1 MRYEPDDDA
10 KPMTTLDEALA
21 GLPDYDPNH
30 MTVELARAIIARTAS
45 AVPAIE
51 QVAVRSA
58 LGRVLG
64 RDVISPLDVPAFE
77 NAAMDG
83 YAFHSQALT
92 GNGDVRLR
100 VAGRSFAG
108 HPFDGV
114 TASGEC
120 VRIMTGA
127 LLPAGCDT
135 VIPQEQV
142 QREGDTEIVTF
153 AANAVTAGRHVRH
166 VGEDLAAGHPA
177 LHAGKRLRPAAL
189 GLLASL
195 GIAEVPVRRRIRVAF
210 FSTGDELRSVGE
222 PLAPGNL
229 YDSNRY
235 TLFGM
240 LTRLGVEVLD
250 LGVVRDDPQAIED
263 TLRVACRDADAV
275 ITSGGVSVGEADF
288 TREMMTRLGN
298 VVFWK
303 MAMRPGRPF
312 AFGELESDGHR
323 ALLFGLPGNPA
334 AVMASFYHLVR
345 DGLFALMGAE
355 PQITPSLPVPTATAI
370 AKRPGRTE
378 FLRGVLAADEH
389 GRWQVTVADA
399 QSAGILRTMS
409 EANCFVTLGTARGDV
424 AAGELVDVIAFDGL
438 V

>member
-1 MRYEPDDDA
+1 
-10 KPMTTLDEALA
+10 MTTLDEALT
-21 GLPDYDPNH
+21 GLPAYDPNH
-30 MTVELARAIIARTAS
+30 MTVELARAIIARTACPVS
-45 AVPAIE
+45 AIE

-83 YAFHSQALT
+83 YAFHSRALAAG
-92 GNGDVRLR
+92 GNVRLR

-108 HPFDGV
+108 HPFEGDVG
-114 TASGEC
+114 AGDC
-120 VRIMTGA
+120 IRIMTGA
-127 LLPAGCDT
+127 LLPTGCDT

-153 AANAVTAGRHVRH
+153 AANAVTPGRHVRH
-166 VGEDLAAGHPA
+166 VGEDLAVGHPA

-195 GIAEVPVRRRIRVAF
+195 GVAEVPVRRRIRVAF

-263 TLRVACRDADAV
+263 TLRNACRDADAV

-288 TREMMTRLGN
+288 TREMMARLGN

-312 AFGELESDGHR
+312 AFGELESEGHR

-355 PQITPSLPVPTATAI
+355 PQITPSLPVPSATAI

-378 FLRGVLAADEH
+378 FLRGVLAPDDH

-424 AAGELVDVIAFDGL
+424 KAGEPVDVIAFDGL

>member
-1 MRYEPDDDA
+1 
-10 KPMTTLDEALA
+10 MTTLDDALA

-30 MTVELARAIIARTAS
+30 MTVELARAIIVRTVRPVS
-45 AVPAIE
+45 AVE
-51 QVAVRSA
+51 HVAVRSA

-64 RDVISPLDVPAFE
+64 SDVISPLDVPAFE

-83 YAFHSQALT
+83 YAFAGSALAA
-92 GNGDVRLR
+92 GGDVRLR
-100 VAGRSFAG
+100 VAGRSLAG
-108 HPFDGV
+108 RPFDGV
-114 TASGEC
+114 AGTGEC

-127 LLPAGCDT
+127 LMPAGCDT
-135 VIPQEQV
+135 VVPQEQV
-142 QREGDTEIVTF
+142 RREGDTEIVIF
-153 AANAVTAGRHVRH
+153 AANAVTPGRHVRH

-222 PLAPGNL
+222 SLAPGNL

-235 TLFGM
+235 TLYGM
-240 LTRLGVEVLD
+240 LQRLGVEVLD
-250 LGVVRDDPQAIED
+250 LGVVADDPQAIED
-263 TLRVACRDADAV
+263 TLRMACRDADAV

-312 AFGELESDGHR
+312 AFGELECDGHR

-355 PQITPSLPVPTATAI
+355 PQTTPRLPVPTATAI

-378 FLRGVLAADEH
+378 FLRGILATDEQ

-409 EANCFVTLGTARGDV
+409 EANCFVTLDTARGDV
-424 AAGELVDVIAFDGL
+424 AAGELVDVIVFDGL

>member
-1 MRYEPDDDA
+1 MSDDDA
-10 KPMTTLDEALA
+10 TPMTTLDEALA
-21 GLPDYDPNH
+21 GLPAYDPND
-30 MTVELARAIIARTAS
+30 MTVEMARAIIARTAQPV
-45 AVPAIE
+45 AAIE

-83 YAFHSQALT
+83 YAFAGAALAA
-92 GNGDVRLR
+92 GDQVRLR

-108 HPFDGV
+108 RPFDGV
-114 TASGEC
+114 TGAGEC
-120 VRIMTGA
+120 IRIMTGA

-153 AANAVTAGRHVRH
+153 AADAVTPGRHVRH
-166 VGEDLAAGHPA
+166 IGEDLAAGHPA
-177 LHAGKRLRPAAL
+177 LLAGKRLRPAAL

-222 PLAPGNL
+222 PLVPGNL

-235 TLFGM
+235 TLYGM
-240 LTRLGVEVLD
+240 LQRLGVEVLD

-263 TLRVACRDADAV
+263 TLRTACREADAV
-275 ITSGGVSVGEADF
+275 ITSGGVSVGEADY

-345 DGLFALMGAE
+345 GGLFVLMGAE
-355 PQITPSLPVPTATAI
+355 PQATPHLPVPTTTAL

-378 FLRGVLAADEH
+378 FLRGILAADAQ

-409 EANCFVTLGTARGDV
+409 EANCFVSLEASRGNV
-424 AAGELVDVIAFDGL
+424 AAGELVDVIVFDGL

>member
-1 MRYEPDDDA
+1 
-10 KPMTTLDEALA
+10 MTTLDEALA
-21 GLPDYDPNH
+21 GLPDYDPDA
-30 MTVELARAIIARTAS
+30 MSVETARSIVARVATP
-45 AVPAIE
+45 VEAIE
-51 QVAVRSA
+51 MVTVRSA

-83 YAFHSQALT
+83 YAFAGSALAK
-92 GNGDVRLR
+92 GGEVRLR
-100 VAGRSFAG
+100 IAGRALAG
-108 HPFDGV
+108 RPFDGV
-114 TASGEC
+114 TAAGESI
-120 VRIMTGA
+120 RIMTGA

-135 VIPQEQV
+135 VIPQEV
-142 QREGDTEIVTF
+142 TRVEGDDVVF
-153 AANAVTAGRHVRH
+153 DAAAVSTGRHVRH
-166 VGEDLAAGHPA
+166 TGEDLAAGNVA
-177 LHAGKRLRPAAL
+177 IHAGKRLRPAAL

-195 GIAEVPVRRRIRVAF
+195 GIAEVPVRRRLRVAF

-240 LTRLGVEVLD
+240 LQRLGVEILD
-250 LGVVRDDPQAIED
+250 LGVVRDDPEALEA
-263 TLRVACRDADAV
+263 TFRTACREADAV

-288 TREMMTRLGN
+288 TRTMMARLGN
-298 VVFWK
+298 VAFWK
-303 MAMRPGRPF
+303 MTMRPGRPF
-312 AFGELESDGHR
+312 AFGELDCEGRR

-345 DGLFALMGAE
+345 DALFAMMGAE
-355 PQITPSLPVPTATAI
+355 PQPAPQLPVPTTTAI
-370 AKRPGRTE
+370 AKRAGRTE
-378 FLRGVLAADEH
+378 FLRGILAPGND
-389 GRWQVTVADA
+389 GRWQVTVAEA

-409 EANCFVTLGTARGDV
+409 EANCFVALERDRGNI
-424 AAGELVDVIAFDGL
+424 AAGDSVNVIVFDGL

>member
-1 MRYEPDDDA
+1 MPDDDA
-10 KPMTTLDEALA
+10 TPMTTLDDALA

-30 MTVELARAIIARTAS
+30 MTVELARAVIARTARPVS
-45 AVPAIE
+45 AIE

-83 YAFHSQALT
+83 YAFAGSVLAA
-92 GNGDVRLR
+92 GGEVRLR

-108 HPFDGV
+108 HPFDGI
-114 TASGEC
+114 AAPGEC

-127 LLPAGCDT
+127 LLPGGCDT

-142 QREGDTEIVTF
+142 QRAGDTEVVTF
-153 AANAVTAGRHVRH
+153 SANAVTPGRHVRH

-240 LTRLGVEVLD
+240 LQRLGVEVLD

-263 TLRVACRDADAV
+263 TLRTACHEADAV

-288 TREMMTRLGN
+288 TREMMARLGN

-312 AFGELESDGHR
+312 AFGELDSDGQR

-355 PQITPSLPVPTATAI
+355 PQVTPSLPVPTTTAI

-378 FLRGVLAADEH
+378 FLRGILAANAQ
-389 GRWQVTVADA
+389 GQWQVTVADA